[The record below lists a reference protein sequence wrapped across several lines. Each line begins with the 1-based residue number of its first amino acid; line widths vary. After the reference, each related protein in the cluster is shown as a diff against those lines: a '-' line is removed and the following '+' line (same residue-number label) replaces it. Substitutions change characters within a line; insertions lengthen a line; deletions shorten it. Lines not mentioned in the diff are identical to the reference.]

1 MGWDVGGTIRTVRH
15 GAAVGNGNVFA
26 SSSRCLRARE
36 RKATVRIGGSSEEN
50 KEMVV
55 EQQAYDH
62 LLEVEQVPQATVVR
76 FKRRT
81 ILEPTSIRA
90 IGHRLLRLVGEEGR
104 RTILVNFRG
113 VESMTSAM
121 LGEFAALQ
129 RALNDSGGQLA
140 FCCVEPFLMQVFK
153 VVKIPERIVIYADEE
168 TALQALSPAAP

>member
-1 MGWDVGGTIRTVRH
+1 M
-15 GAAVGNGNVFA
+15 
-26 SSSRCLRARE
+26 
-36 RKATVRIGGSSEEN
+36 
-50 KEMVV
+50 

-62 LLEVEQVPQATVVR
+62 LLEVEQVAQATIVR

-81 ILEPTSIRA
+81 ILEPTSIRV

-104 RTILVNFRG
+104 RTILVNFSG

-121 LGEFAALQ
+121 LGEFAVLQ
-129 RALNDSGGQLA
+129 RVLNDSGGQLA

-153 VVKIPERIVIYADEE
+153 VVKISEHIAIHADEE